1 MSKRKSLAVEKT
13 ITLDING
20 STQRIRMC
28 ARRTGLP
35 PLVIVQAG
43 PGLPV
48 LNDVAKLQQ
57 RLRLEHQFLVA
68 YWEQRGCGP
77 ASREDAMSAS
87 LQQQV
92 DDLRQVLHWLREE
105 TKQTAV
111 VFGISLGATIAL
123 RAVEQEPGC
132 AKSVVAISVDTHTL
146 WSDAAA
152 AAFLEQQSLRA
163 GSRRLSRRVRA
174 LEKPPYVDPAAI
186 QRRARLLADLGTIER
201 GKTFN
206 TLLREA
212 LFSMIRTYGVVGAIR
227 ALRNINVVQRTMLPE
242 LVGLDLFAAPPRLA
256 VPVHCVFG
264 EQDALL
270 PDTVVKHLPA
280 AIIAPACTVRLVPNA
295 GHMVHFDQPDIVRSI
310 AVNA

>member
-1 MSKRKSLAVEKT
+1 MSMRKPLAVDKT
-13 ITLDING
+13 ITLDINR

-28 ARRTGLP
+28 AERTGLP
-35 PLVIVQAG
+35 PLLVVQAG

-48 LNDVAKLQQ
+48 LNEVAKLQE
-57 RLRLEHQFLVA
+57 RLRLEQEFLVA

-77 ASREDAMSAS
+77 ASRIDAMSAS
-87 LQQQV
+87 FQQQV
-92 DDLRQVLHWLREE
+92 DDLRQVLRWLHEE

-111 VFGISLGATIAL
+111 VFGISLGATIVL
-123 RAVEQEPGC
+123 RAVEHEPSC
-132 AKSVVAISVDTHTL
+132 VKSVVAISVDTHTV

-152 AAFLEQQSLRA
+152 DAFLRGQSLRG
-163 GSRRLSRRVRA
+163 GSRRLSRRVSA
-174 LEKPPYVDPAAI
+174 LEKPPYVDPSAI

-206 TLLREA
+206 ALLREA
-212 LFSMIRTYGVVGAIR
+212 LFSMIRTYGIAGAVKT
-227 ALRNINVVQRTMLPE
+227 LRNINLVQRAMLPE
-242 LVGLDLFAAPPRLA
+242 LVALDLFAAPAQLA

-270 PDTVVKHLPA
+270 PATVVKDLRA
-280 AIIAPACTVRLVPNA
+280 AIIAPAYTVRLVPNA
-295 GHMVHFDQPDIVRSI
+295 GHMAHFDQSEIVRSI

>member
-1 MSKRKSLAVEKT
+1 MSPSLAVDKT
-13 ITLDING
+13 IALDING
-20 STQRIRMC
+20 STQRIRLC
-28 ARRTGLP
+28 ATRTGLP
-35 PLVIVQAG
+35 PLLIVQAG

-48 LNDVAKLQQ
+48 LNEVAKLQHS
-57 RLRLEHQFLVA
+57 LGLEQQFLVA
-68 YWEQRGCGP
+68 YLEQRGCGA
-77 ASREDAMSAS
+77 ASRQDALSAS
-87 LQQQV
+87 FQQQV
-92 DDLRQVLHWLREE
+92 DDLRQVLRWLREE

-111 VFGISLGATIAL
+111 VFGISLGATIVL
-123 RAVEQEPGC
+123 RAVEHEPDC
-132 AKSVVAISVDTHTL
+132 VKSVVAISVDTHTA

-152 AAFLEQQSLRA
+152 DAFLQEQSLRGA
-163 GSRRLSRRVRA
+163 SRRLSRRVRA
-174 LEKPPYVDPAAI
+174 LEKPPYVDPAAL

-206 TLLREA
+206 ALLREA
-212 LFSMIRTYGVVGAIR
+212 LVSMIRAYGVVGAVK
-227 ALRNINVVQRTMLPE
+227 ALRNITLVQRTMLPE
-242 LVGLDLFAAPPRLA
+242 LVALDLFAAPPRLA

-270 PDTVVKHLPA
+270 PATVAKDLPL